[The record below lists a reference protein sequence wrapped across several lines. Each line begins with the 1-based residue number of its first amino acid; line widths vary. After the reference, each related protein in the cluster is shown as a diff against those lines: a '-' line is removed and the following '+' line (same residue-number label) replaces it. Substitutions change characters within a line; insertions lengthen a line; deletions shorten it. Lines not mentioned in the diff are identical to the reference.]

1 MKTPTTCCALITLA
15 LACGAHADT
24 YIVDPAGNGDYLS
37 IQTAVRWAPE
47 DSTIAVM
54 PGVYPAFTID
64 GRESHPLTIEAVD
77 WAPEGSVVIE
87 ANDLDEL
94 AISLVEFADVTVR
107 GFVVRTQGW
116 HLVRVDDSIAT
127 FEDCHLENG
136 EGVGLTI
143 NGESNVTFSGGVISG
158 MQRGG
163 IEAWHVTGTVT
174 VVDSVLKNN
183 NGDVGGAIEAR
194 GWLGTRLVLRRTDFI
209 GNHATVHGGALWVG
223 HSQETVVIE
232 GCRFI
237 GNQAG
242 THGGA
247 IWSGNTSL
255 QVWDTLVA
263 DNIAGLCGGGIAL
276 LPDRRVIQ
284 KFTNCLITGNRA
296 DASAGGGVMVELFNT
311 SCDVRFKSCQITD
324 NISHWDGGGVA
335 NTGLGDVELYD
346 SLICGNLPE
355 PASGNLYLSNTPVV
369 DTCGTGACCLEE
381 VCVQLTQ
388 LACMEAAGTWHGANV
403 DCEKV
408 QCTFETGA
416 CCFGSYCL
424 LMTEWECGQHDG
436 RWHGP
441 ATLCAD
447 ASCEKPKP
455 GDLDR
460 DGKVDI
466 NDLLKLFG
474 YWGD

>member
-1 MKTPTTCCALITLA
+1 MKTPTTCCVLATLA
-15 LACGAHADT
+15 IAGWAHADT

-47 DSTIAVM
+47 GSTITVV
-54 PGVYPAFTID
+54 PGVYGGVGID
-64 GRESHPLTIEAVD
+64 GRETHAVTIEAVD
-77 WAPEGSVVIE
+77 WAPEGSVIIE
-87 ANDLDEL
+87 GDELDES
-94 AISLVEFADVTVR
+94 AINLTEYAEATFR
-107 GFVVRTQGW
+107 GLVVRTRGW
-116 HLVRVDDSIAT
+116 NLVQVNDSTAT
-127 FEDCHLENG
+127 FEGCRLEDA

-143 NGESNVTFSGGVISG
+143 RGESNVTFSAGVISG
-158 MQRGG
+158 MVRGG
-163 IEAWHVTGTVT
+163 VEAWHSTGTIT
-174 VVDSVLKNN
+174 ILDSLLENN
-183 NGDVGGAIEAR
+183 SGDVGGAIEAR

-209 GNHATVHGGALWVG
+209 GNHASVHGGALWVG
-223 HSQETVVIE
+223 SSQETVVIE

-255 QVWDTLVA
+255 QVWDTLVSG
-263 DNIAGLCGGGIAL
+263 NVAGVRGGGISL
-276 LPDRRVIQ
+276 LPDRYVTQ
-284 KFTNCLITGNRA
+284 KFTNCLITGNLA
-296 DASAGGGVMVELFNT
+296 DASGGGVMVELFNT
-311 SCDVRFKSCQITD
+311 SCDVRFKSCEITD
-324 NISHWDGGGVA
+324 NMGQWDGGGVA
-335 NTGLGDVELYD
+335 NTGLGEVELYD

-381 VCVQLTQ
+381 MCVQLTQ
-388 LACMEAAGTWHGANV
+388 SACMEAAGTWHGANV

-436 RWHGP
+436 RWHG
-441 ATLCAD
+441 AAVFCAD

-460 DGKVDI
+460 DGNVDI

-474 YWGD
+474 YWGT